1 MIKCQKIPP
10 PHPLNYASQANTFLS
25 ALVQVQHTLSLF
37 TLEKNGKFATSTS
50 KKMIRVDISRNSRT
64 NLLYMG
70 QT

>member
-1 MIKCQKIPP
+1 MIKCQKFPS
-10 PHPLNYASQANTFLS
+10 PHPLNYASQANTFLP
-25 ALVQVQHTLSLF
+25 ALVQVQETLSLF

-50 KKMIRVDISRNSRT
+50 KKMNRVDISRNSKT